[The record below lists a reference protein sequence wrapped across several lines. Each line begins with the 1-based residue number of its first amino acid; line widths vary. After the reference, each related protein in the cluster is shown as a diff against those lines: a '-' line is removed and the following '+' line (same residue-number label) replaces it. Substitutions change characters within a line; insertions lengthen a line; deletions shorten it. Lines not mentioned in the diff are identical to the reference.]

1 LVGLKF
7 NPHTHERHKNGTNGI
22 GRMVGYGTMRKY
34 ALKWSNLGK
43 VKDIY
48 PIIKERPVSV
58 SDELFPQLKARG
70 VYLFIDDQKGIID
83 VGEAN
88 PAGRGLRNRIRNEIY
103 ANSAFSKKLI
113 DLGMERPAQ
122 LDLTVK
128 VATVEQG
135 IDFSESPEEI
145 DKHLHLIEK
154 ALICETDPWS
164 NSHGGV
170 DNWGNREEVEIANQ
184 GECKPLNPT
193 IKRFKKEQCP
203 KRKREK

>member
-1 LVGLKF
+1 
-7 NPHTHERHKNGTNGI
+7 
-22 GRMVGYGTMRKY
+22 MRKY
-34 ALKWSNLGK
+34 VLKWFNLGK

-48 PIIKERPVSV
+48 PIIREQPESV
-58 SDELFPQLKARG
+58 SAKLYPQLLPLG
-70 VYLFIDDQKGIID
+70 IYLFLDDRKRMID

-88 PAGRGLRNRIRNEIY
+88 PKARMKLRHRIRNEIY
-103 ANSAFSKKLI
+103 ENSYFADKLRR
-113 DLGMERPAQ
+113 LGMDRSAQ
-122 LDLTVK
+122 LELSVK

-170 DNWGNREEVEIANQ
+170 DNWGKREELEIVNK
-184 GECKPLNPT
+184 GEHDPLNPT
-193 IKRFKKEQCP
+193 ITRFKEEQCP